1 LKKQYGKSVR
11 MSEQTI
17 WEEFEEENFGGN
29 LKDIAKEAVEF
40 FLKFL
45 PSLAGA
51 REAQA
56 EDLASEVDVED
67 LAYDM
72 LKVAAQWMDRHGING
87 SFVTA
92 QLKAAKRAGEKV
104 RSRED
109 MFGHVPEEFS
119 GWLCEAYE
127 EGRERARYNAP
138 DDGDTDDDG

>member
-1 LKKQYGKSVR
+1 MKK
-11 MSEQTI
+11 TI
-17 WEEFEEENFGGN
+17 WEEFDEEGLDHAEIEN
-29 LKDIAKEAVEF
+29 IAKEAVEF
-40 FLKFL
+40 LLQVL

-51 REAQA
+51 GGATLE
-56 EDLASEVDVED
+56 ELASNRDGQD

-104 RSRED
+104 RSREY